1 MPANV
6 IEATHADTGDVIPFY
21 GGQEMERNVRGDT
34 QVQSV
39 YLNDTGENLISDLT
53 AYEEATITWLASAN
67 RLSELDAYSD
77 DLRTALAEYA
87 QQIHRLV
94 APSQG
99 GGWELSDTSRDETVR
114 GYFESARWQ
123 VNEAEPYVVSCNAEF
138 KRGDGI
144 ESADANI
151 PASGPANPTDT
162 ATLDG
167 VDLGAFESWS
177 EKVKTTV
184 KGYDL
189 VFEGPDQRTLRETE
203 GVVREVTIRGKATD
217 TFADIEAVVDANK
230 GEDVTVSY
238 ESAFPGESVDVVIK
252 DWRGTR
258 RQEHEQMGEYDLTLV
273 EGVT

>member
-1 MPANV
+1 MVNV
-6 IEATHADTGDVIPFY
+6 IEATHADTGDVIPLY
-21 GGQEMERNVRGDT
+21 GGQEVERNVRGKT

-53 AYEEATITWLASAN
+53 AYEEATLTWLASAN
-67 RLSELDAYSD
+67 RLASLDAYSD
-77 DLRTALAEYA
+77 DRRTARAEYA

-94 APSQG
+94 PPSQG
-99 GGWELSDTSRDETVR
+99 GGWEFSDTSRGEKIN
-114 GYFESARWQ
+114 GYFENIRWQ
-123 VNEAEPYVVSCNAEF
+123 VNEAEPYVISCNAEF

-144 ESADANI
+144 ETAEADIPSA
-151 PASGPANPTDT
+151 GPANPTDT

-167 VDLGAFESWS
+167 VDLGAFVSWS

-203 GVVREVTIRGKATD
+203 GITREITLRGKATD
-217 TFADIEAVVDANK
+217 TFADIEAVIDANK
-230 GEDVTVSY
+230 GQDVTVPY
-238 ESAFPGESVDVVIK
+238 QSAFPGEEVDVVIK

-273 EGVT
+273 EGET